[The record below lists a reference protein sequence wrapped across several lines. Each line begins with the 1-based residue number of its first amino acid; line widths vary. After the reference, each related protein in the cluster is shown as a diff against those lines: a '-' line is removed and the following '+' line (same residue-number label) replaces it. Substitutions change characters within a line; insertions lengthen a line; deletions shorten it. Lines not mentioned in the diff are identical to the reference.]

1 MTTTDL
7 RVRLGDRA
15 DACLPIES
23 CASLTPE
30 LTASVQA
37 VCDRIEDAVECG
49 EARPVVVL
57 HLTGGTSTDHDHGGD
72 ANWPGDGADVH
83 AVSRWERALRRLER
97 LPAAI
102 IAVAEGHCTGP
113 AMEILLTADYR
124 IGAVDLSM
132 GLPVRVG
139 QVWPGMAVHR
149 LATQVGIARARQL
162 VLFGRNVPAD
172 VARRIGLLDE
182 VAADVVQAAEFALNL
197 VGGVEGTELAIRRR
211 LLLDAATT
219 SFEDARGVHLA
230 ACDRTLRRPG

>member
-1 MTTTDL
+1 MITTDI

-30 LTASVQA
+30 LTGSVQA
-37 VCDRIEDAVECG
+37 VCDRIEDAVERG
-49 EARPVVVL
+49 ETRPVVVL
-57 HLTGGTSTDHDHGGD
+57 HLTGGTSPDHADGD
-72 ANWPGDGADVH
+72 VNWPGDGADVH
-83 AVSRWERALRRLER
+83 EVNRWERALRRLER
-97 LPAAI
+97 LPAAV

-113 AMEILLTADYR
+113 AIEVLLTADYR
-124 IGAVDLSM
+124 IGAVDVSM
-132 GLPVRVG
+132 GLPVRSG
-139 QVWPGMAVHR
+139 QVWPGMSVHR

-182 VAADVVQAAEFALNL
+182 VATDVVQAAEFALNL
-197 VGGVEGTELAIRRR
+197 VGGVEGSELAIRRR

-230 ACDRTLRRPG
+230 ACDRTLRRPT